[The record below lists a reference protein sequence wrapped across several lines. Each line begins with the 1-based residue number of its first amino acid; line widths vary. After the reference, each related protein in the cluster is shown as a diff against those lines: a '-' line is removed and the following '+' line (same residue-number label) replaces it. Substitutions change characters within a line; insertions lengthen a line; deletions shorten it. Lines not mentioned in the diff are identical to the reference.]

1 MGSLSSPPPP
11 GTKTPRTTQ
20 RAYKLTE
27 VMTKQCAW
35 SDANTQTS
43 GPRAALVLCIDL
55 SVPGVPRWLVLHYF
69 CVRCMFASGL
79 SGDPS
84 SPVWGAPPYP
94 PRARVKQQGGENW
107 VHSTCLADGP
117 VTSVFCRPC
126 SWVSAPRTR
135 LGSAP
140 SASQVFKPHPPR
152 TLACRLRVLGLLGL
166 CSPCSKPPPG
176 DTRTPGWLSLWRA
189 LTKSRP

>member
-1 MGSLSSPPPP
+1 MTSLPLPP
-11 GTKTPRTTQ
+11 GTKSPRTTQ

-27 VMTKQCAW
+27 AMTEQCAW

-43 GPRAALVLCIDL
+43 GPRTELVLCINL
-55 SVPGVPRWLVLHYF
+55 SVPRVPRWLVLHYF
-69 CVRCMFASGL
+69 CVRCMLASGL

-117 VTSVFCRPC
+117 VTFVFCSPC
-126 SWVSAPRTR
+126 SWVSAPQTR
-135 LGSAP
+135 VGSAP

-152 TLACRLRVLGLLGL
+152 TPACRLCVLGLLGH
-166 CSPCSKPPPG
+166 CSPCNKPRPG
-176 DTRTPGWLSLWRA
+176 DTRTPGWLSLW
-189 LTKSRP
+189 KP